1 MSKDALLIR
10 REYNKWVANETLED
24 YALRYTAK
32 QARRWSAGSVANTA
46 LGIVSFL
53 ALEAIG
59 GAITLNYGFTNAMW
73 AILVVGIIIF
83 LSGLPLSYYAARY
96 GVDIDLLTRGA
107 GFGYI
112 GSTISSLIY
121 ASFTF
126 IFFALEAAIM
136 SMAIHMMIDIPLPL
150 AYVISAVVII
160 PLVTHG
166 ISRISLFQA
175 WTQPIWLVLQ
185 ILPLVFI
192 GLHESTALADWVAF
206 PVLMRWADKA
216 LICSFLVQQRSV
228 IFPSNSAK
236 W

>member
-1 MSKDALLIR
+1 MNANNDSLLIR
-10 REYNKWVANETLED
+10 REYNQWVANETLED

-32 QARRWSAGSVANTA
+32 QARRWSTGWVANTA

-59 GAITLNYGFTNAMW
+59 GAITLSYGFSNAMW
-73 AILVVGIIIF
+73 AILVVGVIIF
-83 LSGLPLSYYAARY
+83 LSGLPLSYYAARD
-96 GVDIDLLTRGA
+96 GVDIDLLSRGA

-136 SMAIHMMIDIPLPL
+136 SMAIHMMVDIPLSL
-150 AYVISAVVII
+150 AYVISAVVVI

-166 ISRISLFQA
+166 IRRISHFQA
-175 WTQPIWLVLQ
+175 WTQP
-185 ILPLVFI
+185 
-192 GLHESTALADWVAF
+192 
-206 PVLMRWADKA
+206 
-216 LICSFLVQQRSV
+216 
-228 IFPSNSAK
+228 
-236 W
+236 